1 MGNIADVMATLRK
14 KGPIMEDQD
23 PGVPFDND
31 KISKI
36 MDFYQLTSHEIYDI
50 FGVFRKMD
58 SMGTGYINLD
68 NIYSL
73 IGEEVGIISPYLER
87 FFSLIKKQHV
97 DKANFLEFLPVLAT
111 FCLYTRQ
118 QLISFVFC
126 MLDTD
131 HNGFISKKDMLT
143 FVCDE
148 RFGLPIFSQNFL
160 LSIDALELERPDRI
174 SFEQFLSL
182 EQDILFLIYPLN
194 RLQKGLQKVFGGR
207 RLWEVIYTR
216 ILRLEKDEEKKN
228 ANFHSGGAKKKTSG
242 TSEQKLKHFEEFLI
256 KKGIASDFKSETNH
270 LPIRELNR
278 RGSGSRIKTKLPRLL
293 RYSPKRHR
301 SLIYKKR
308 EFVVVDEDDETTNAK
323 NAKNLKKPKKS
334 KLNPLQRLP
343 SLLKK
348 EHKEPK
354 FGKSVTSVNSSRKK
368 VNPTSRKSSLESR
381 NSIVGVSPGSEV
393 QRKKSLNLNEKSQIN
408 SGPNSRLN
416 LRQQKSNEGIRSIN
430 SLLQ

>member
-1 MGNIADVMATLRK
+1 MATLRK
-14 KGPIMEDQD
+14 KGGMMDDQNN
-23 PGVPFDND
+23 GTPFEND
-31 KISKI
+31 KIAKL
-36 MDFYQLTSHEIYDI
+36 MDFYQLTSNEVYEI
-50 FGVFRKMD
+50 FNVFRKMD

-68 NIYSL
+68 NIYTL

-160 LSIDALELERPDRI
+160 LSIDALEIERPDRI

-207 RLWEVIYTR
+207 RLWETIYTR
-216 ILRLEKDEEKKN
+216 ILRQEKDEEKKN
-228 ANFHSGGAKKKTSG
+228 ANFQSGGGKKKTTG
-242 TSEQKLKHFEEFLI
+242 TSEQKVKVFEDLLI
-256 KKGIASDFKSETNH
+256 KKGITLDFKSETNH
-270 LPIRELNR
+270 LPIREINR
-278 RGSGSRIKTKLPRLL
+278 RGSDSRIKTKLPRLL
-293 RYSPKRHR
+293 EHSPKKHR
-301 SLIYKKR
+301 SLVYRKR
-308 EFVVVDEDDETTNAK
+308 EFIVVEEDDETL
-323 NAKNLKKPKKS
+323 NAKNLKNKKHKKS
-334 KLNPLQRLP
+334 RLNPLQRLP
-343 SLLKK
+343 SLMKR
-348 EHKEPK
+348 EPK
-354 FGKSVTSVNSSRKK
+354 ESKLGKSMTSVNSSRKK
-368 VNPTSRKSSLESR
+368 VNPTSRKGSLESR
-381 NSIVGVSPGSEV
+381 NSLAGVSPGSEI
-393 QRKKSLNLNEKSQIN
+393 QRKKSLNEKSQIN
-408 SGPNSRLN
+408 SGPNSRIN
-416 LRQQKSNEGIRSIN
+416 LRNEGLLRTSN